1 MSVFSRIPIIISYL
15 WYLCRRIKKGFHHTS
30 IILLF
35 LTVPQNLGWSYY
47 SSFSRVEGSFLL
59 LDVKNTRN
67 FIRSAQSG
75 RINSEG
81 TYFKLDFARARD
93 FGVCLASP
101 SFPFDSVRLV
111 LSIALLSMSITYQLI
126 AIKQYVINNFTCS
139 IIHKIISFKT
149 NLMFILKRMRLLAL
163 NYLIN
168 PLMTIDVLY
177 R

>member
-1 MSVFSRIPIIISYL
+1 MHSNAPFRQTMKMSSSMQLSNCSFHSHIIKSSVSISRIPAITFIP

-101 SFPFDSVRLV
+101 SFPFNSVRLV
-111 LSIALLSMSITYQLI
+111 LSIGLLSCQL
-126 AIKQYVINNFTCS
+126 S
-139 IIHKIISFKT
+139 T
-149 NLMFILKRMRLLAL
+149 NWLA
-163 NYLIN
+163 
-168 PLMTIDVLY
+168 
-177 R
+177 